1 MNLRK
6 KKKIKLIRRKNLSTN
21 IDKIFNDLISELE
34 QINESNNNIIY
45 NTKALNKVVEKLE
58 QSLIIQK
65 NLQEEL
71 EKFRY
76 SRLMLEK
83 VTGNIENNIAKS
95 LINSK
100 EISTAINN
108 FKLQLEELY
117 KDLIYK
123 AKEDINNYINE
134 ELKATIITT
143 LDNYFKDKEI
153 K

>member
-1 MNLRK
+1 M
-6 KKKIKLIRRKNLSTN
+6 STS
-21 IDKIFNDLISELE
+21 IDKIFNDLINELE
-34 QINESNNNIIY
+34 QTNESNNNIIY

-134 ELKATIITT
+134 ELKVTIITT

>member
-1 MNLRK
+1 M
-6 KKKIKLIRRKNLSTN
+6 N
-21 IDKIFNDLISELE
+21 IDKIFNDLINELE

-71 EKFRY
+71 EKFRN

-134 ELKATIITT
+134 ELKVTIITT

>member
-1 MNLRK
+1 M
-6 KKKIKLIRRKNLSTN
+6 STS
-21 IDKIFNDLISELE
+21 IDKIFSDLINELE

-100 EISTAINN
+100 EISVAINN

-134 ELKATIITT
+134 ELKVTIITT

>member
-1 MNLRK
+1 M
-6 KKKIKLIRRKNLSTN
+6 STS
-21 IDKIFNDLISELE
+21 IDKIFSDLISELE

-71 EKFRY
+71 EKFRN

>member
-1 MNLRK
+1 M
-6 KKKIKLIRRKNLSTN
+6 STS
-21 IDKIFNDLISELE
+21 IDKIFSDLINELE

-108 FKLQLEELY
+108 FKLQLKELY

-134 ELKATIITT
+134 ELKVTIITT

>member
-1 MNLRK
+1 M
-6 KKKIKLIRRKNLSTN
+6 STS
-21 IDKIFNDLISELE
+21 IDKIFSDLINELE

-83 VTGNIENNIAKS
+83 VTGNIENKIAKS

-108 FKLQLEELY
+108 FKLQLKELY

-134 ELKATIITT
+134 ELKVTIITT

>member
-1 MNLRK
+1 M
-6 KKKIKLIRRKNLSTN
+6 NLSTS
-21 IDKIFNDLISELE
+21 IDKIFNDLINELE

-134 ELKATIITT
+134 ELKVTIITT

>member
-1 MNLRK
+1 M
-6 KKKIKLIRRKNLSTN
+6 STS
-21 IDKIFNDLISELE
+21 IDKIFNDLINELD

>member
-6 KKKIKLIRRKNLSTN
+6 KKKIKLIRRKNLSTS
-21 IDKIFNDLISELE
+21 IDKIFNDLINELE

-134 ELKATIITT
+134 ELKVTIITT

>member
-1 MNLRK
+1 
-6 KKKIKLIRRKNLSTN
+6 LSTS
-21 IDKIFNDLISELE
+21 IDKIFNDLINELE

-100 EISTAINN
+100 EISVAINN

-134 ELKATIITT
+134 ELKVTIITT

>member
-1 MNLRK
+1 M
-6 KKKIKLIRRKNLSTN
+6 STN

-134 ELKATIITT
+134 ELKVTIITT

>member
-1 MNLRK
+1 M
-6 KKKIKLIRRKNLSTN
+6 N
-21 IDKIFNDLISELE
+21 IDKIFNDLINELD

-134 ELKATIITT
+134 ELKVTIITT

>member
-1 MNLRK
+1 M
-6 KKKIKLIRRKNLSTN
+6 STS
-21 IDKIFNDLISELE
+21 IDKIFNDLINELE

-83 VTGNIENNIAKS
+83 VTGNIENSIAKS

-123 AKEDINNYINE
+123 AEKDINNYINE

>member
-1 MNLRK
+1 M
-6 KKKIKLIRRKNLSTN
+6 STS
-21 IDKIFNDLISELE
+21 IDKIFSDLISELE

-71 EKFRY
+71 EKFRN

-134 ELKATIITT
+134 ELKVTIITT

>member
-1 MNLRK
+1 M
-6 KKKIKLIRRKNLSTN
+6 STS
-21 IDKIFNDLISELE
+21 IDKIFNDLINELE

-71 EKFRY
+71 EKFRN

-83 VTGNIENNIAKS
+83 VTGNIENSIAKS

>member
-1 MNLRK
+1 M
-6 KKKIKLIRRKNLSTN
+6 STS
-21 IDKIFNDLISELE
+21 IDKIFNDLINELE

-108 FKLQLEELY
+108 FKLQLKELY

-134 ELKATIITT
+134 ELKVTIITT

>member
-1 MNLRK
+1 M
-6 KKKIKLIRRKNLSTN
+6 STS
-21 IDKIFNDLISELE
+21 IDKIFNDLINELD

-71 EKFRY
+71 EKFRN

>member
-6 KKKIKLIRRKNLSTN
+6 KKKIKLRRKNLSTN
-21 IDKIFNDLISELE
+21 IDKIFNDLINELE

-134 ELKATIITT
+134 ELKVTIITT

>member
-1 MNLRK
+1 M
-6 KKKIKLIRRKNLSTN
+6 STS
-21 IDKIFNDLISELE
+21 IDKIFSDLISELE

-71 EKFRY
+71 EKFRN

-108 FKLQLEELY
+108 FKLQLKELY

-134 ELKATIITT
+134 ELKVTIITT

>member
-1 MNLRK
+1 M
-6 KKKIKLIRRKNLSTN
+6 STS
-21 IDKIFNDLISELE
+21 IDKIFSDLISELD

-71 EKFRY
+71 EKFRN

-83 VTGNIENNIAKS
+83 VTGNIENSIAKS

-108 FKLQLEELY
+108 FKLQLKELY

-134 ELKATIITT
+134 EIKATIITT

>member
-1 MNLRK
+1 M
-6 KKKIKLIRRKNLSTN
+6 STS
-21 IDKIFNDLISELE
+21 IDKIFSDLISELD

-45 NTKALNKVVEKLE
+45 NTKTLNKVVEKLE

-71 EKFRY
+71 EKFRN

-108 FKLQLEELY
+108 FKLQLKELY

>member
-1 MNLRK
+1 M
-6 KKKIKLIRRKNLSTN
+6 STS
-21 IDKIFNDLISELE
+21 IDKIFSDLINELE

-134 ELKATIITT
+134 ELKVTIITT

>member
-1 MNLRK
+1 M
-6 KKKIKLIRRKNLSTN
+6 STS
-21 IDKIFNDLISELE
+21 IDKIFNDLINELE

-71 EKFRY
+71 EKFKN

-83 VTGNIENNIAKS
+83 VTGNIENSIAKS

>member
-1 MNLRK
+1 M
-6 KKKIKLIRRKNLSTN
+6 STS
-21 IDKIFNDLISELE
+21 IDKIFSDLISELE

-71 EKFRY
+71 EKFRN

-123 AKEDINNYINE
+123 AEKDINNYINE

>member
-1 MNLRK
+1 M
-6 KKKIKLIRRKNLSTN
+6 STS
-21 IDKIFNDLISELE
+21 IDKIFSDLISELD

-71 EKFRY
+71 EKFRN

-83 VTGNIENNIAKS
+83 VTGNIENSIAKS

-134 ELKATIITT
+134 ELKVTIITT

>member
-1 MNLRK
+1 M
-6 KKKIKLIRRKNLSTN
+6 STS
-21 IDKIFNDLISELE
+21 IDKIFNDLINELE

-71 EKFRY
+71 EKFRN

-83 VTGNIENNIAKS
+83 VTGNIENSIAKS

-108 FKLQLEELY
+108 FKLQLKELY

-134 ELKATIITT
+134 EIKATIITT

>member
-1 MNLRK
+1 M
-6 KKKIKLIRRKNLSTN
+6 STN

-100 EISTAINN
+100 EISVAINN

>member
-1 MNLRK
+1 M
-6 KKKIKLIRRKNLSTN
+6 STN
-21 IDKIFNDLISELE
+21 IDKIFNDLINELE

-134 ELKATIITT
+134 ELKVTIITT

>member
-1 MNLRK
+1 M
-6 KKKIKLIRRKNLSTN
+6 STN

-45 NTKALNKVVEKLE
+45 NTKVLNKVVEKLE

>member
-1 MNLRK
+1 M
-6 KKKIKLIRRKNLSTN
+6 STS
-21 IDKIFNDLISELE
+21 IDKIFNDLINELE

-83 VTGNIENNIAKS
+83 VTGNIVNNIAKS

-134 ELKATIITT
+134 ELKVTIITT

>member
-1 MNLRK
+1 M
-6 KKKIKLIRRKNLSTN
+6 STS
-21 IDKIFNDLISELE
+21 IDKIFNDLINELE

-76 SRLMLEK
+76 IRLMLEK
-83 VTGNIENNIAKS
+83 VTVNIENNIAKS

-134 ELKATIITT
+134 ELKVTIITT

>member
-1 MNLRK
+1 M
-6 KKKIKLIRRKNLSTN
+6 STS
-21 IDKIFNDLISELE
+21 IDKIFNDIINELE

-134 ELKATIITT
+134 ELKVTIITT

>member
-6 KKKIKLIRRKNLSTN
+6 KKKIKLIRRKNLSTS
-21 IDKIFNDLISELE
+21 IVKIFNDLINELE

-134 ELKATIITT
+134 ELKVTIITT

>member
-1 MNLRK
+1 M
-6 KKKIKLIRRKNLSTN
+6 STS
-21 IDKIFNDLISELE
+21 IDKIFNDLISELD

-71 EKFRY
+71 EKFRN

>member
-1 MNLRK
+1 M
-6 KKKIKLIRRKNLSTN
+6 STS
-21 IDKIFNDLISELE
+21 IDKIFSDLISELD

-71 EKFRY
+71 EKFRN

-83 VTGNIENNIAKS
+83 VTGNIENSIAKS

-100 EISTAINN
+100 EISVAINN

-134 ELKATIITT
+134 ELKVTIITT

>member
-1 MNLRK
+1 M
-6 KKKIKLIRRKNLSTN
+6 STS
-21 IDKIFNDLISELE
+21 IDKIFSDLISELE

-71 EKFRY
+71 EKFRN

-83 VTGNIENNIAKS
+83 VTGNIENSIAKS

-108 FKLQLEELY
+108 FKLQLKELY

-134 ELKATIITT
+134 ELKVTIITT

>member
-1 MNLRK
+1 M
-6 KKKIKLIRRKNLSTN
+6 STN

-95 LINSK
+95 LINNK

-134 ELKATIITT
+134 ELKVTIITT

>member
-1 MNLRK
+1 M
-6 KKKIKLIRRKNLSTN
+6 STN

-71 EKFRY
+71 EKFRN

-83 VTGNIENNIAKS
+83 VTGNIENSIAKS

>member
-1 MNLRK
+1 M
-6 KKKIKLIRRKNLSTN
+6 STS
-21 IDKIFNDLISELE
+21 IDKIFNDLINELD

-108 FKLQLEELY
+108 FKLQLKELY

-134 ELKATIITT
+134 ELKVTIITT

>member
-1 MNLRK
+1 M
-6 KKKIKLIRRKNLSTN
+6 STS
-21 IDKIFNDLISELE
+21 IDKIFNDLINELE

-71 EKFRY
+71 EKFRN

-83 VTGNIENNIAKS
+83 VTGNIENSIAKS

-134 ELKATIITT
+134 ELKTTIITT